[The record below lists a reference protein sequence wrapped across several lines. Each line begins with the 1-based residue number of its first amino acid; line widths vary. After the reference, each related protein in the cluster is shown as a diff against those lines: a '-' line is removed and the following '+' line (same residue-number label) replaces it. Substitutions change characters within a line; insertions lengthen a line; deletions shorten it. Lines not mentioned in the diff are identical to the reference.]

1 MGKYLVTTAIEKIW
15 PKPYSEVVYLG
26 EWCKLYDRT
35 KFHNKFNSITLP
47 YHWNDR
53 NKYYNDYKYTINLY
67 DEILV
72 ELSFELNKIHN
83 SSFSNKYWEILIGFW
98 LGYFIQITF
107 DRWFMLNVAFE
118 KYNKLNYIILSQD
131 LYNYVPNDTYDF
143 VNRPFTDEYNESL
156 YSQIVN
162 LCFSDY
168 VSIETVGFSDQ
179 TVNSSKRN
187 VMNTPNYINLLLNR
201 ITDTVNKEFFIRTS
215 LPAIENIK
223 LQISSCQIPCIRQS
237 RPLPSYKIS
246 ANIRRTFYRNWRKQT
261 DEFANLI
268 RVLISTNI
276 PCAFLEGFKDTL
288 RFIEKYGWKC
298 SPNNIF
304 TSTSQCDD
312 DFFKFWAASKV
323 EMGAKINILQHG
335 GHYGTGKFSFFDF
348 YDHKISNTFYSWG
361 YTKKGKKSI
370 KALGN
375 IKTFKTNV
383 NYDKKGSC
391 LLVLMDLSRYSYMLY
406 STPVSSCQ
414 INDYINEQIL
424 FLDNLIL
431 SIRKQINIILHRINF
446 LNCHQEKLLS
456 KHNDLTFDKNLDI
469 KNSIKKC
476 RLYISTYN
484 ATTYLESLYW
494 NIPTICYWNP
504 EYWEINDESKALFEI
519 LISVGILYH
528 DPVKAAHKINQV
540 WDNVDA
546 WWQSD
551 ELQNAR
557 KLFCN
562 KYSKKI
568 KSIRELKINLDL

>member
-1 MGKYLVTTAIEKIW
+1 MVTTAIEKTW

-26 EWCKLYDRT
+26 EWCKLYDRK
-35 KFHNKFNSITLP
+35 KFYNKFNSITLP

-53 NKYYNDYKYTINLY
+53 NKCFNDYKYTINVY

-72 ELSFELNKIHN
+72 ELSLELNKIHN
-83 SSFSNKYWEILIGFW
+83 TSFSVKYWEILIGFW

-107 DRWFMLNVAFE
+107 DRWFMLNVAF
-118 KYNKLNYIILSQD
+118 KRYKKLKYIILKQD
-131 LYNYVPNDTYDF
+131 LNNYVPNDTFDF

-162 LCFSDY
+162 LCFSDK
-168 VSIETVGFSDQ
+168 VSIETVGLNEQ
-179 TVNSSKRN
+179 TVSSSHRH
-187 VMNTPNYINLLLNR
+187 VMRSPNYTNFLLNR

-223 LQISSCQIPCIRQS
+223 LQISSSQVPCIRQS
-237 RPLPSYKIS
+237 RRLPSYKVS
-246 ANIRRTFYRNWRKQT
+246 TSLRKTFYSNWQKQT
-261 DEFANLI
+261 NVFANLI

-276 PCAFLEGFKDTL
+276 PSVFLEGFKDTL

-304 TSTSQCDD
+304 TSTAHIDD
-312 DFFKFWAASKV
+312 DFFKFWAASKI
-323 EMGAKINILQHG
+323 ENGTKINIFQHG

-348 YDHKISNTFYSWG
+348 YDHKISNNFYSWG
-361 YTKKGKKSI
+361 YTVNNNENVVP
-370 KALGN
+370 LGN
-375 IKTFKTNV
+375 IKTFNTCTKYQSN
-383 NYDKKGSC
+383 GIG

-406 STPVSSCQ
+406 SAPISACQ
-414 INDYINEQIL
+414 INRYIEEQIL
-424 FLDNLIL
+424 FLDNLTP
-431 SIRKQINIILHRINF
+431 SIRKKINIRLHRLNF
-446 LNCHQEKLLS
+446 SNFHQEKLLS
-456 KHNDLTFDKNLDI
+456 EHNDLTFDKNSDI

-504 EYWEINDESKALFEI
+504 KYWEINHESKALFE
-519 LISVGILYH
+519 LLKSVGILYH

-540 WDNVDA
+540 WDNIDA

-568 KSIRELKINLDL
+568 KSIIELKNNLNL